1 MSCKHENGILYAV
14 VADAISGCT
23 EGCCGPVV
31 NSYMQ
36 KVCEACRSVLDSRE
50 YYESTFSHP
59 EELFTQGEEK

>member
-1 MSCKHENGILYAV
+1 MNCKHENVVYAV
-14 VADAISGCT
+14 ITKTIGGCS
-23 EGCCGPVV
+23 EGCCDPESR
-31 NSYMQ
+31 SYLQ